1 MKKQLLYLAT
11 MLAFGTVSAQNVAKT
26 PMNEHFTS
34 ASCGPCVQQNIGIR
48 AVLDAYSGNFV
59 KVNHQGN
66 FSFDPM
72 ENQFPAG
79 PEVRGQYYNLQG
91 VPTSVLNGNDGYPSD
106 IITAATLAAV
116 AAQTTPYEVVVTQN
130 FTSPTS
136 IDLVVEVINHSSA
149 PISTANKI
157 FISMIEN
164 EVTFTTAPG
173 SNGEKVFEYV
183 LRQMYDANTGAAN
196 ATAGSALGTIPAN
209 STETFNL
216 TITPPSYI
224 ADLKEVAFAA
234 YIQLASS
241 DHIEQAGKSQPST
254 NIPGLLDLSTSTN
267 STVGSGYCNYSFD
280 PVINFTNNTVGTD
293 VTTFVVQYD
302 INGGTPV
309 QETFNGT
316 LTNGQSTTV
325 SFPNINLPAG
335 TSVIN
340 YEVVSVN
347 GAYAYSGGAV
357 QMASET
363 FNKLNTTASTNPL
376 AEGFQGPTL
385 VAAPTGVIADNPNN
399 IEAQTISSANLSSIS
414 HNLGGHGNTDGCFFW
429 DFYTTQSGSS
439 KLVFE
444 KLDFTGKTANQLTFT
459 HAYAQYSSTSD
470 DRLKVKVSTD
480 CGATWTTVFNKAGAA
495 LATAP
500 LHGNNIRFWP
510 EITEWEDN
518 TVDLSAYDNESEVII
533 AFEGTSDYGNSLFI
547 DDVNTS
553 QSLGVNEINQN
564 IANLS
569 IMPNPVANRM
579 NVSFSTES
587 AVSNITISNLQG
599 QIVKTISENT
609 VKGEN
614 NIEINTTEL
623 VSGVYFFTIAS
634 ATNVSTQRFIVNK

>member
-34 ASCGPCVQQNIGIR
+34 ASCGPCVQQNIEIK
-48 AVLDAYSGNFV
+48 AVLAAYSGNYV

-66 FSFDPM
+66 YSFDPM

-79 PEVRGQYYNLQG
+79 AEVRGQYYNLQG

-116 AAQTTPYEVVVTQN
+116 AAQTTPYEVLVTQT

-136 IDLVVEVINHSSA
+136 IDLVVEVVNHSSA
-149 PISTANKI
+149 DISTANKI

-164 EVTFTTAPG
+164 EVTFTSAPG
-173 SNGEKVFEYV
+173 SNGETVFEYV

-196 ATAGSALGTIPAN
+196 ATAGAALGTIPAN
-209 STETFNL
+209 SSQTFNL

-241 DHIEQAGKSQPST
+241 DHMEQAGKSQPST
-254 NIPGLLDLSTSTN
+254 NIPGLLDLATSTN

-280 PVINFTNNTVGTD
+280 PVINFTNNTAGTD
-293 VTTFVVQYD
+293 VTTFTVQYD

-309 QETFNGT
+309 QETYNGT

-347 GAYAYSGGAV
+347 GANAYSGGAV

-363 FNKLNTTASTNPL
+363 FNKLSATASTNPL
-376 AEGFQGPTL
+376 SEGFQGPTL
-385 VAAPTGVIADNPNN
+385 APAPAGVIADNPNG
-399 IEAQTISSANLSSIS
+399 ISAQTVSDANVGTG

-444 KLDFTGKTANQLTFT
+444 KLDFTGKTGNQLTFS
-459 HAYAQYSSTSD
+459 HAYAQYSSEN
-470 DRLKVKVSTD
+470 DRLKVNVSTD
-480 CGATWTTVFNKAGAA
+480 CGATWTTVLNKAGAA

-500 LHGNNIRFWP
+500 VHGNNTRFWP

-518 TVDLSAYDNESEVII
+518 TVDLSAYDNETEVII